1 MENELSLRPGFK
13 SGSGQSIND
22 YATAKAGQW
31 AAVLRGMSRA
41 INDVRTKTAAPL
53 RSVVDTV
60 YVDFGLVPFLESQG
74 VTIDKVAYHYYYSL
88 ATTPYKIYPP
98 SGVPVDLFA
107 ELGKLGKPI
116 IINELNAG
124 EIYAPA
130 QGKPYNDAQALLSL
144 KTHIGY
150 ILGQTE
156 ANIEGAEFYE
166 LYDEPS
172 KGAVESNFGLM
183 TDPTHPKTQMLLAAV
198 YACGQLTASE
208 QAALV
213 ASNLF
218 TASELS
224 ARRASCPASH

>member
-1 MENELSLRPGFK
+1 MENGLSLRPGFK

-22 YATAKAGQW
+22 YATATAGQW

-53 RSVVDTV
+53 RSVADTV

-74 VTIDKVAYHYYYSL
+74 VTIDKVAYHYYSL

-172 KGAVESNFGLM
+172 KDAVESNFGLM